1 LEKFREITA
10 TKPQAAVFQQ
20 METGFFIGNPRR
32 KSNNPPMSRILL
44 VEDEPA
50 IADTL
55 VYALDT
61 ECFTVSHEST
71 GRDALKAHSEEPYDL
86 VILDIGLPDMT
97 GMDVCRQLREK
108 STVPILFLTARAGEM
123 DRILGLE
130 LGGDD
135 YVTKPFSP
143 REIVARVRAILRR
156 AGHGGTVTVTTASPV
171 AGLSHDST
179 TMRIRLDGVALDLT
193 AHEYKLLL
201 VLMEA
206 PGRVF
211 SRDQL
216 LDHAW
221 PDPGAVTDRTVDA
234 HIKSI
239 RAKLRSARTGTENMI
254 ETRRGLGYSLCADS

>member
-1 LEKFREITA
+1 MPFM
-10 TKPQAAVFQQ
+10 PHV
-20 METGFFIGNPRR
+20 
-32 KSNNPPMSRILL
+32 LL

-55 VYALDT
+55 VYALQT
-61 ECFTVSHEST
+61 ECFTVTHALT
-71 GRDALKAHSEEPYDL
+71 GADALAAASSGNFDFA
-86 VILDIGLPDMT
+86 ILDIGLPDMT
-97 GMDVCRQLREK
+97 GLDVCRRLRK
-108 STVPILFLTARAGEM
+108 TSTIPVLFLTARDGEL

-156 AGHGGTVTVTTASPV
+156 SNGGSSP
-171 AGLSHDST
+171 ARENAPSTSHAPLHHDHS
-179 TMRIRLDGVALDLT
+179 TMRIHCAGAPLDLT

-201 VLMEA
+201 VLMEQ

-211 SRDQL
+211 TRDQL

-221 PDPGAVTDRTVDA
+221 QDPGAVTDRTVDA

-239 RAKLRSARTGTENMI
+239 RSKLRAALSGAENLI
-254 ETRRGLGYSLCADS
+254 ETRRGLGYSFALPH

>member
-1 LEKFREITA
+1 M
-10 TKPQAAVFQQ
+10 PHV
-20 METGFFIGNPRR
+20 
-32 KSNNPPMSRILL
+32 LL

-55 VYALDT
+55 VYALGT
-61 ECFTVSHEST
+61 ECFEVTHVLT
-71 GRDALKAHSEEPYDL
+71 GAEALAAFAREAYDF

-97 GMDVCRQLREK
+97 GIDVCRRLRET
-108 STVPILFLTARAGEM
+108 SAVPLLFLTARDGEV

-156 AGHGGTVTVTTASPV
+156 AQASKSGAEEAIATGAAAKGVFHHDV
-171 AGLSHDST
+171 AA
-179 TMRIRLDGVALDLT
+179 MRIHCHGELLDLT

-201 VLMEA
+201 VLLDK

-211 SRDQL
+211 TRDQL

-221 PDPGAVTDRTVDA
+221 EDPGAVTDRTIDA

-239 RAKLRSARTGTENMI
+239 RAKMRAIRAGAEDHI
-254 ETRRGLGYSLCADS
+254 QTRRGLGYLLAVD

>member
-1 LEKFREITA
+1 
-10 TKPQAAVFQQ
+10 
-20 METGFFIGNPRR
+20 MPRV
-32 KSNNPPMSRILL
+32 LL

-55 VYALDT
+55 VYALET
-61 ECFTVSHEST
+61 ERFEVTHSLTGSAGLSAFSEKSH
-71 GRDALKAHSEEPYDL
+71 DF

-97 GMDVCRQLREK
+97 GLDVCRKLRET
-108 STVPILFLTARAGEM
+108 SHVPVLFLTARDGEI

-156 AGHGGTVTVTTASPV
+156 ASAIVPDAPAASP
-171 AGLSHDST
+171 AASLSSPFHHDTSA
-179 TMRIRLDGVALDLT
+179 MRIHCHGQSLDLT

-201 VLMEA
+201 VLLGQ

-211 SRDQL
+211 TRDQL
-216 LDHAW
+216 LDRAW
-221 PDPGAVTDRTVDA
+221 EDPGAVTDRTVDA
-234 HIKSI
+234 HVKSI
-239 RAKLRSARTGTENMI
+239 RAKLRAVRTGAEDLI
-254 ETRRGLGYSLCADS
+254 ETRRGLGYLLSL

>member
-1 LEKFREITA
+1 
-10 TKPQAAVFQQ
+10 
-20 METGFFIGNPRR
+20 MPRV
-32 KSNNPPMSRILL
+32 LL

-55 VYALDT
+55 VYALET
-61 ECFTVSHEST
+61 ECFEVTHALT
-71 GRDALKAHSEEPYDL
+71 GADALAAAAREKFDFA
-86 VILDIGLPDMT
+86 ILDIGLPDIT
-97 GMDVCRQLREK
+97 GLDVCQRLRAT
-108 STVPILFLTARAGEM
+108 SAIPVLFLTARDAEV

-156 AGHGGTVTVTTASPV
+156 AQPSSSQLEPAPVSGKILHHDAS
-171 AGLSHDST
+171 A
-179 TMRIRLDGVALDLT
+179 MRIHYHDEPLDLT

-201 VLMEA
+201 VLLEK

-211 SRDQL
+211 TRDQL

-221 PDPGAVTDRTVDA
+221 QDPGAVTDRTIDA

-239 RAKLRSARTGTENMI
+239 RAKLRLVRAGAEDMI
-254 ETRRGLGYSLCADS
+254 QTRRGLGYLLSI

>member
-1 LEKFREITA
+1 
-10 TKPQAAVFQQ
+10 
-20 METGFFIGNPRR
+20 MPRV
-32 KSNNPPMSRILL
+32 LL

-55 VYALDT
+55 VYALET
-61 ECFTVSHEST
+61 ECFEVTHALT
-71 GRDALKAHSEEPYDL
+71 GADALAAAGRETFDFA
-86 VILDIGLPDMT
+86 ILDIGLPDMT
-97 GMDVCRQLREK
+97 GLDVCRRLRET
-108 STVPILFLTARAGEM
+108 SSIPVLFLTARNAEV

-156 AGHGGTVTVTTASPV
+156 SQSPP
-171 AGLSHDST
+171 APADPSPGNGKILHHDTSA
-179 TMRIRLDGVALDLT
+179 MRIHCHGQQLDLT

-201 VLMEA
+201 VLLEK

-211 SRDQL
+211 TRDQL
-216 LDHAW
+216 LEHAW
-221 PDPGAVTDRTVDA
+221 QDPGAVTDRTIDA

-239 RAKLRSARTGTENMI
+239 RAKLRLVRVGAEDLI
-254 ETRRGLGYSLCADS
+254 QTRRGLGYLLSL

>member
-1 LEKFREITA
+1 
-10 TKPQAAVFQQ
+10 
-20 METGFFIGNPRR
+20 
-32 KSNNPPMSRILL
+32 MSRVLL

-55 VYALDT
+55 VYALET
-61 ECFTVSHEST
+61 ECFTVTHALT
-71 GRDALKAHSEEPYDL
+71 GADALAAAAREPHDFA
-86 VILDIGLPDMT
+86 ILDIGLPDMT
-97 GMDVCRQLREK
+97 GLDVCRRLRET
-108 STVPILFLTARAGEM
+108 SSIPVLFLTARDGEV

-156 AGHGGTVTVTTASPV
+156 GNHQTAP
-171 AGLSHDST
+171 AAQTPRTGLHHEASS
-179 TMRIRLDGVALDLT
+179 MRIHFDGTALDLT

-201 VLMEA
+201 VLIEK

-211 SRDQL
+211 TRDQL

-221 PDPGAVTDRTVDA
+221 QDPGAVTDRTVDA

-239 RAKLRSARTGTENMI
+239 RAKLRATRPGAENLI
-254 ETRRGLGYSLCADS
+254 ETRRGLGYSLAAVS

>member
-1 LEKFREITA
+1 M
-10 TKPQAAVFQQ
+10 PH
-20 METGFFIGNPRR
+20 
-32 KSNNPPMSRILL
+32 ILL

-55 VYALDT
+55 IYALGT
-61 ECFTVSHEST
+61 ECFEVTHVLT
-71 GRDALKAHSEEPYDL
+71 GEQALIAAGAKAFDL
-86 VILDIGLPDMT
+86 AILDIGLPDMT
-97 GMDVCRQLREK
+97 GLEVCRRLRET
-108 STVPILFLTARAGEM
+108 SSIPVLFLTARDSEV

-156 AGHGGTVTVTTASPV
+156 SPSPQVGAQSPPMVNSHKVFHHDTA
-171 AGLSHDST
+171 A
-179 TMRIRLDGVALDLT
+179 MRIHCHNEVLDLT

-201 VLMEA
+201 VLLDQ

-211 SRDQL
+211 TRDQL

-221 PDPGAVTDRTVDA
+221 QDPGAVTDRTIDA

-239 RAKLRSARTGTENMI
+239 RAKLRSIRTGAEDLI
-254 ETRRGLGYSLCADS
+254 QTRRGLGYLLSF

>member
-1 LEKFREITA
+1 
-10 TKPQAAVFQQ
+10 
-20 METGFFIGNPRR
+20 
-32 KSNNPPMSRILL
+32 MSKVLL

-55 VYALDT
+55 VYALET
-61 ECFTVSHEST
+61 ECFSVTHALT
-71 GRDALKAHSEEPYDL
+71 GADGLAAAAREPHDFA
-86 VILDIGLPDMT
+86 ILDIGLPDMT
-97 GMDVCRQLREK
+97 GLDVCRKLRE
-108 STVPILFLTARAGEM
+108 SSSIPVLFLTARDGEL

-156 AGHGGTVTVTTASPV
+156 SGNGGNGVTAGASTGGSAAPAT
-171 AGLSHDST
+171 GLHHDADS
-179 TMRIRLDGVALDLT
+179 MRIHFEGTSLDLT

-201 VLMEA
+201 VLMEQ

-211 SRDQL
+211 TRDQL

-221 PDPGAVTDRTVDA
+221 QDPGAVTDRTVDA

-239 RAKLRSARTGTENMI
+239 RAKLRGMRPGAENLI
-254 ETRRGLGYSLCADS
+254 ETRRGLGYSLNPKP